1 MFSNRLWT
9 AEVDSSSLIEGGGES
24 IWDSLVEKLS
34 WKTCRR
40 SPALAWAGALRIRS
54 MMTVDSSVLL
64 QLQGVVSWSVAPTV
78 NIDAGCSSNAKS
90 SFILRE
96 RKRLMWQCMFLTAS
110 IFYLPV
116 ECNC

>member
-1 MFSNRLWT
+1 MGFTGGKIELENMLQVT
-9 AEVDSSSLIEGGGES
+9 SSGMGWGSQNTEHG
-24 IWDSLVEKLS
+24 D
-34 WKTCRR
+34 C
-40 SPALAWAGALRIRS
+40 GAA
-54 MMTVDSSVLL
+54 VDSSVLL